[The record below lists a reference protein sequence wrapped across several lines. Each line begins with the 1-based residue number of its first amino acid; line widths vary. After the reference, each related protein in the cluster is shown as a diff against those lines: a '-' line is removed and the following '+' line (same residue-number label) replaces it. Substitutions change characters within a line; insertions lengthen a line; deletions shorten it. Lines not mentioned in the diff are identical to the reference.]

1 MKYINTFT
9 IGYVFNMIN
18 VYKQV
23 SQSGIKKVKSKHE
36 IRRKE
41 NGKETSSI
49 DGLRWLQIK

>member
-1 MKYINTFT
+1 MEYINTFT

-23 SQSGIKKVKSKHE
+23 SQSGIKKVKFKHE

-49 DGLRWLQIK
+49 DGLRWLWIK